1 MILKEKLEALGFKKT
16 CVWSQ
21 YWLESL
27 DIYVYLPY
35 DEITSIQ
42 VSKAWHKGFDK
53 FTYKEYLKELK
64 KVMNKLYKLF

>member
-1 MILKEKLEALGFKKT
+1 MKLEQKLLSLGFKKT

-35 DEITSIQ
+35 DEIESIQ
-42 VSKAWHKGFDK
+42 ISKAWHRGFEK
-53 FTYKEYLKELK
+53 LTYKEYLKEVK
-64 KVMNKLYKLF
+64 KIMNKLDKLF

>member
-1 MILKEKLEALGFKKT
+1 MKLEQKLLALGFKKT

-35 DEITSIQ
+35 DEIESIQ
-42 VSKAWHKGFDK
+42 ICKSWHKGFGK
-53 FTYKEYLKELK
+53 LTYKEYLKEVK
-64 KVMNKLYKLF
+64 KVMNKLNKLF